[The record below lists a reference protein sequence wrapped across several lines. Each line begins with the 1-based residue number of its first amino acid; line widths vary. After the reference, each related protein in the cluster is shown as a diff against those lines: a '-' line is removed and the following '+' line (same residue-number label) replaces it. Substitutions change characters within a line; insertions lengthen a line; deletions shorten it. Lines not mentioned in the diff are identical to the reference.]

1 MLAFRAD
8 LHGIEETITRNVLI
22 TVVSDVKELLGMTH
36 DVYTVFD
43 EKDNVIKK
51 KNRIGDVKGHNTFK
65 EDMFNIEFTET
76 TEEGHEMSLVPF
88 RPDSKHIYH
97 DPDVNTSITPIY
109 LNKKLEVKI
118 KYSNKSKSKIFS
130 LTNKLKIFN
139 SDNSIYRRH
148 ELEYH
153 YTIPPFLIKLLAHI
167 NNLKNLR
174 IPAENKLALEQYIDS
189 TFDNRVDFSNTLD
202 ADITKSQLVIR
213 EAQLEVE
220 GYVADDV
227 HGLTPEYDET
237 FNTWYVEF
245 TYGFSYEKPVSL
257 LVQYPILIYNTII
270 DKEFRTFIDTKAKL
284 RKNAKVTAGRGDMV
298 EVTERDNV
306 FNIRD
311 NSYYIRIPKYDNEV
325 LPKPG
330 ASMARMFSVM
340 NVLEEHNPNVLF
352 NISHIPKIKFREN
365 ALNFL
370 LESEYPYVGDM
381 FDSLFYIELFKDGKR
396 DYKNKILM
404 DHLGN
409 LTTYEN
415 MDIRSIYRVVFN
427 VITDVTMLRPAAA
440 KRFKRFCSEQLL
452 DNKDKPSPT
461 FTEFQSYWAGVDYK
475 KYNQEVKTDSLITDY
490 LTLLALDGNV
500 VSNAIIGTNKYYEI
514 PFAISQ
520 SSNNNGAVKNTQ
532 IQHTLRGILDEK

>member
-76 TEEGHEMSLVPF
+76 TEEGHEMSLVAF

-97 DPDVNTSITPIY
+97 DKDINTSITPIY

-153 YTIPPFLIKLLAHI
+153 YTIPPFLIKLLAHF

-174 IPAENKLALEQYIDS
+174 IPAENKLALEQYIDA

-227 HGLTPEYDET
+227 HSLTPEYDET

-284 RKNAKVTAGRGDMV
+284 RKNSKVTSGRGDMV

-311 NSYYIRIPKYDNEV
+311 NGYYIRIPKYDNEV
-325 LPKPG
+325 LPRPG
-330 ASMARMFSVM
+330 ASMARMFSVLS
-340 NVLEEHNPNVLF
+340 VLEETEPNVLF
-352 NISHIPKIKFREN
+352 NINHIPKIKFKETV
-365 ALNFL
+365 LKFL
-370 LESEYPYVGDM
+370 LESEYKYVGEM
-381 FDSLFYIELFKDGKR
+381 FESLFYIELFKDNKK
-396 DYKNKILM
+396 DYKNKIIM
-404 DHLGN
+404 DNLGN
-409 LTTYEN
+409 LTTYDN
-415 MDIRSIYRVVFN
+415 MDIKSIYRVMFN
-427 VITDVTMLRPAAA
+427 VVTDISMLKPAAA
-440 KRFKRFCSEQLL
+440 KRFKQFCSEQLL
-452 DNKDKPSPT
+452 DNREKESPT
-461 FTEFQSYWAGVDYK
+461 FQEFYSYWSGVDYR
-475 KYNQEVKTDSLITDY
+475 KYNQEVKTDNLVTDY
-490 LTLLALDGNV
+490 LTLLSLDGNV

-514 PFAISQ
+514 PFAISRAA
-520 SSNNNGAVKNTQ
+520 NTMGAGKYAQ
-532 IQHTLRGILDEK
+532 IHNTLRGVLEEK

>member
-43 EKDNVIKK
+43 EKDNIVKK
-51 KNRIGDVKGHNTFK
+51 KNSLGDVKGHNTFK

-88 RPDSKHIYH
+88 RPDAKHIYH
-97 DPDVNTSITPIY
+97 DKEISSSITPIY
-109 LNKKLEVKI
+109 LSKKLEVKI

-167 NNLKNLR
+167 NNLKNIR
-174 IPAENKLALEQYIDS
+174 IPAEDKLALEQYIDQ
-189 TFDNRVDFSNTLD
+189 TFDDRVDFTNTLD

-220 GYVADDV
+220 GYVVDDV
-227 HGLTPEYDET
+227 HGLTPEYDES

-257 LVQYPILIYNTII
+257 LTQYPLLVFNTPI
-270 DKEFRTFIDTKAKL
+270 DKEFRTFIETYKY
-284 RKNAKVTAGRGDMV
+284 RKNSKVTAGRGDMV
-298 EVTERDNV
+298 DVTTRDDV

-311 NSYYIRIPKYDNEV
+311 NSYYIRIPKYDNEL

-330 ASMARMFSVM
+330 SSLARMFSVLSVVDEL
-340 NVLEEHNPNVLF
+340 NLIQLF
-352 NISHIPKIKFREN
+352 NINHIPKIKFKEN
-365 ALNFL
+365 ALKFL
-370 LESEYPYVGDM
+370 LESEYKYVGNQ
-381 FDSLFYIELFKDGKR
+381 FESLFFIELFKDGKR
-396 DYKNKILM
+396 DYNNRVLM
-404 DHLGN
+404 DNLGN
-409 LTTYEN
+409 LITERE

-427 VITDVTMLRPAAA
+427 IVTDTVMLKREAAL
-440 KRFKRFCSEQLL
+440 RFKRFCQDQLL
-452 DNKDKPSPT
+452 DKDNIKPSPT
-461 FTEFQSYWAGVDYK
+461 FQESYSYWAGVDYRK
-475 KYNQEVKTDSLITDY
+475 FNQEVTTDNLVTDY
-490 LTLLALDGNV
+490 LTLLSLDASTIN
-500 VSNAIIGTNKYYEI
+500 NAIVGTSKFYEI
-514 PFAISQ
+514 PFAIATSKT
-520 SSNNNGAVKNTQ
+520 SSSTKNVIIKNN
-532 IQHTLRGILDEK
+532 LLSILERK